1 LNSNYQLSTAVLIL
15 TLNEIDGI
23 KEILPQID
31 KSWAEEIVVIDGGS
45 TDGTVEE
52 AKKMGFSVI
61 IQKNPG
67 HGDAIVTGVNATKSA
82 NILIFGPDG
91 NHEPSEIPRLIE
103 KIKEGY
109 DQVLISRFGKGSKN
123 LDAVGFKG
131 KLIDYFGN
139 KMFAFLVNVFF
150 GGHWTDSLNESRIIT
165 RKAFDELN
173 FNSLQMGSTQLMSIR
188 GLKRQQKICEL
199 IGNEGP
205 RIGGKRKMRPLHVG
219 SDLSKQILSEFFNWD
234 NFKKE
239 NF

>member
-1 LNSNYQLSTAVLIL
+1 MLIL

-31 KSWAEEIVVIDGGS
+31 KSWAEEIVVIDGRS

-67 HGDAIVTGVNATKSA
+67 HGDAIITGVNATKSD

-123 LDAVGFKG
+123 YDAVGIKG

>member
-1 LNSNYQLSTAVLIL
+1 MSTAVLIL

>member
-1 LNSNYQLSTAVLIL
+1 VLIL

-45 TDGTVEE
+45 TDGTIEE

-67 HGDAIVTGVNATKSA
+67 HGDAIVTGVNATKST

-123 LDAVGFKG
+123 YDAVGIKG

>member
-1 LNSNYQLSTAVLIL
+1 MLIL

-52 AKKMGFSVI
+52 AKKMGLSVI

-123 LDAVGFKG
+123 YDAVGIKG

-188 GLKRQQKICEL
+188 GLKRKQKICEL
-199 IGNEGP
+199 VGNEGV
-205 RIGGKRKMRPLHVG
+205 RIGGKRKMRPLNVG
-219 SDLSKQILSEFFNWD
+219 ADLSQQILSEFFSWC
-234 NFKKE
+234 KKK
-239 NF
+239 

>member
-1 LNSNYQLSTAVLIL
+1 LSTAVLIL

>member
-1 LNSNYQLSTAVLIL
+1 
-15 TLNEIDGI
+15 
-23 KEILPQID
+23 
-31 KSWAEEIVVIDGGS
+31 
-45 TDGTVEE
+45 
-52 AKKMGFSVI
+52 MGFSVI

-123 LDAVGFKG
+123 YDAVGIKG

-188 GLKRQQKICEL
+188 GLKRKQKICEL
-199 IGNEGP
+199 VGNEGV
-205 RIGGKRKMRPLHVG
+205 RIGGKRKMRPLNVG
-219 SDLSKQILSEFFNWD
+219 AILRQQILYEFFSWC
-234 NFKKE
+234 KKK
-239 NF
+239 

>member
-1 LNSNYQLSTAVLIL
+1 MLIL

-67 HGDAIVTGVNATKSA
+67 HGDAILTGVNATKSA

-123 LDAVGFKG
+123 YDAVGIKG